1 MKVRSLL
8 LIVAA
13 MLLGSQPGAAQDT
26 ATVAKPAVW
35 SLQNCIEYAKQQ
47 NITIK
52 RNKVSAQTAAV
63 NVAQA
68 KAAREPSLSFSTN
81 QGFTNRPFQQSSAMV
96 NGSQVVTSNNK
107 NSYSGNYGFNAQMTL
122 YDGGQTSNNIKLQK
136 INSQIA
142 DLAVTTSEM
151 TIEEQ
156 ITKLYVQI
164 LYSMETIKQDEEQ
177 IKLSSASAERAR
189 ALFKEG
195 VLNKADVAQLEAQC
209 ANDKYQLVADQST
222 LDNYKLQLKQLLEL
236 DGDEELNI
244 VVPNLDGDVMAVL
257 PSKRDVYNAAL
268 NLRPEIKANKLSMDA
283 SDLSI
288 KMAKAGKLPTLSLT
302 AGMTTLNMSNNGNFF
317 DQLKRQ
323 WNNTIGLSL
332 NIPILDRRS
341 TKSAVEKAKLEKQNS
356 YLQLLDTQKNLWK
369 SIEGYWQEATS
380 AQASYKAAKEQAEA
394 VRTSYDLTSEQ
405 FRLGMKNIIE
415 LLTDQKNLSA
425 ANQKVIQTK
434 YMEVLNASLL
444 KYYGGDSINL

>member
-1 MKVRSLL
+1 MKVRRLL
-8 LIVAA
+8 LIAA
-13 MLLGSQPGAAQDT
+13 TVVTATLPVAAQDT
-26 ATVAKPAVW
+26 MAMAKPAVW

-52 RNKVSAQTAAV
+52 RSKVNAQTAAV
-63 NVAQA
+63 SVAQA

-81 QGFTNRPFQQSSAMV
+81 QGFTNRPFQESSAMV
-96 NGSQVVTSNNK
+96 NGSQVITSNNK
-107 NSYSGNYGFNAQMTL
+107 NSYTGNYGLNAQMTL

-142 DLAVTTSEM
+142 DLAVTSSEM
-151 TIEEQ
+151 SIEEE

-177 IKLSSASAERAR
+177 IALSTASADRAR
-189 ALFKEG
+189 ALFNEG

-209 ANDKYQLVADQST
+209 ANDKYQLVADQAT

-244 VVPNLDGDVMAVL
+244 VVPNLDRDVTATL

-268 NLRPEIKANKLSMDA
+268 ELRPEVKSNKLSMDA

-288 KMAKAGKLPTLSLT
+288 KIAKAGKLPTLSLS
-302 AGMTTLNMSNNGNFF
+302 AGMTTLSMSNNGNFF

-332 NIPILDRRS
+332 SVPILDRRS
-341 TKSAVEKAKLEKQNS
+341 TKTAVEKAQLEKQSS
-356 YLQLLDTQKNLWK
+356 YLQLLDTQKTLWK

-380 AQASYKAAKEQAEA
+380 AQARYKAAKEQAES

-405 FRLGMKNIIE
+405 FRLGMKNIVE
-415 LLTDQKNLSA
+415 LLTDQKNLSS
-425 ANQKVIQTK
+425 ANQKVLQAK

-444 KYYGGDSINL
+444 KYYGGETIDL